1 MIAERDADCGA
12 LYRAKRRELLALAHT
27 LTEDELARD
36 VPATPAWSVHDVVA
50 HLVGITA
57 DLNALRFDDP
67 DPDAWTDRQVRER
80 RGATVA
86 DLEREWEAEAD
97 RFEEGLRLL
106 GYELGSHYVGDL
118 LQHTQDVRSALD
130 REPIADDEA
139 LAVALD
145 FYVDHFSQAL
155 VAAGAGAVE
164 VRTGDESWTAGA
176 GTVVATVEAARLE
189 LFRAFGG
196 RRSESGLRTLSWTG
210 DVDRVLPYV
219 SAYPMPSSD
228 ADRVPRR

>member
-1 MIAERDADCGA
+1 MIAERAADCGA
-12 LYRAKRRELLALAHT
+12 LYRAKRRELLALART
-27 LTEDELARD
+27 LGGDELATN

-57 DLNALRFDDP
+57 DLNALRFDVADA
-67 DPDAWTDRQVRER
+67 DAWTERQVAER

-118 LQHTQDVRSALD
+118 LQHTQDVRSALG

-155 VAAGAGAVE
+155 VASGGGAVE

-176 GTVVATVEAARLE
+176 GAIVATVEAGRLE

-196 RRSESGLRTLSWTG
+196 RRSDAGVRALSWTG
-210 DVDRVLPYV
+210 DVQRVLPHV
-219 SAYPMPSSD
+219 SAYPMP
-228 ADRVPRR
+228 AD